1 MEKTLVLIKPDAVRK
16 KLVGTLIQIYEI
28 HGLTISDMYMTHA
41 APEVLRTH
49 YAEHEGQSFYGP
61 LLEFMQSGPVIAIA
75 LEGENAVEVVREI
88 HGATNPAKARP
99 CTMRYLYGTNVQQ
112 NAVHGSASLADAK
125 RELALW
131 FPEERHQDEELEAL

>member
-16 KLVGTLIQIYEI
+16 KLIGTLIQVYEA
-28 HGLTISDMYMTHA
+28 HGLAISDMYMTQ
-41 APEVLRTH
+41 PSQELLENH
-49 YAEHEGQSFYGP
+49 YAEHQGQPFFES
-61 LLEFMQSGPVIAIA
+61 LLDFMKSGVVVVIA

-112 NAVHGSASLADAK
+112 NAVHGSANVEDAK
-125 RELALW
+125 RELAIW
-131 FPEERHQDEELEAL
+131 FPTQEGITDCD

>member
-16 KLVGTLIQIYEI
+16 RLIGTLIQVYEA
-28 HGLTISDMYMTHA
+28 HGLSISEMYMTEA
-41 APEVLRTH
+41 TVDILSAH
-49 YAEHEGQSFYGP
+49 YDEHKGQPFYSA
-61 LLEFMQSGPVIAIA
+61 LIEFMSSGPIVVMA

-112 NAVHGSASLADAK
+112 NAVHGSATVEDAK
-125 RELALW
+125 RELNIW
-131 FPEERHQDEELEAL
+131 FQQQEGIMNCD

>member
-16 KLVGTLIQIYEI
+16 KLIGTLIQVYEA
-28 HGLTISDMYMTHA
+28 HGLTISDMYMTQ
-41 APEVLRTH
+41 PSKELLESH
-49 YAEHEGQSFYGP
+49 YAEHKGQSFFEP
-61 LLEFMQSGPVIAIA
+61 LVDFMSSGAVVVIA

-112 NAVHGSASLADAK
+112 NAVHGSASVADAE
-125 RELALW
+125 RELAIW
-131 FPEERHQDEELEAL
+131 FPTQEGITDCD

>member
-16 KLVGTLIQIYEI
+16 KLIGTLIQIYEA
-28 HGLTISDMYMTHA
+28 HGLKLSDMYMTQ
-41 APEVLRTH
+41 PTRELLEDH
-49 YAEHEGQSFYGP
+49 YAEHKGQSFFEP
-61 LLEFMQSGPVIAIA
+61 LVEFMSSDAVVAIA

-112 NAVHGSASLADAK
+112 NAVHGSATVADAK
-125 RELALW
+125 RELAIW
-131 FPEERHQDEELEAL
+131 FPTQEGITDCD